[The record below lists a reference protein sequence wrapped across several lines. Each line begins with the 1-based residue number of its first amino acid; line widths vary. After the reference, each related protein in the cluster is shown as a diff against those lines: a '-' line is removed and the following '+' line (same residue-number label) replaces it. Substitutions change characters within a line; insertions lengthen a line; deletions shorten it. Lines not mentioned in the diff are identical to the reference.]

1 MVRRKHQQYR
11 PSPRD
16 QKSRYHR
23 DLPAA
28 ESQPRTLGNVFCSS
42 TVAGAAP
49 THPSAALS
57 RKKLARLKK
66 TIVKVTVW
74 NAVFSWASS
83 VLGYVVISLE
93 RDSSQSEEAETATKC
108 VLLLLSC
115 IQVPLVAAYWEATLK
130 YYEVV
135 RKALTASTEQL
146 TMSQKSLFSC
156 LCECAFHVICPI
168 PNVSWEGQ
176 YTLFGKTAWISLDSI
191 LYCAILIRNY
201 HSFQL
206 VFWLSRFANFRT
218 QLFTNFANTRSYE
231 GFLLRCYIAT
241 YTLRVVLVVIGVMIL
256 LPGVLKFV
264 VESKQVLT
272 DSATMQLDDF
282 WIVAYSQL
290 TIGYGDSVP
299 RLFLVQVTIVLSCLL
314 GVLILGLFNAI
325 SSRTLILNMSE
336 CNLYSDLLYAKHKQ
350 RYSGLATILL
360 QRWWRLMLMRK
371 RHFIHAKTILSFYSH
386 LLVYR
391 STLVDCQHVKDTR
404 FERQIE
410 AFDRAIHRA
419 IHPLNVY
426 LGPVADAHTVVSP
439 T

>member
-1 MVRRKHQQYR
+1 MVRRRHQQYR
-11 PSPRD
+11 PNPT
-16 QKSRYHR
+16 QLKSRYPR
-23 DLPAA
+23 DLPPAD
-28 ESQPRTLGNVFCSS
+28 SQPRTHGNLFCSS
-42 TVAGAAP
+42 TAAGVVPTAP
-49 THPSAALS
+49 AALS

-74 NAVFSWASS
+74 NTVFTWASTI
-83 VLGYVVISLE
+83 LGYMIISLE
-93 RDSSQSEEAETATKC
+93 QDSSESSQTQIALKC
-108 VLLLLSC
+108 VLLVLSC

-146 TMSQKSLFSC
+146 TMSQKSLFNC
-156 LCECAFHVICPI
+156 LCECAFHLICPI
-168 PNVSWEGQ
+168 PNLNWEGQ
-176 YTLFGKTAWISLDSI
+176 YTLFGKSAWISLDSI
-191 LYCAILIRNY
+191 LYFAVLLRNY

-206 VFWLSRFANFRT
+206 VFWLSRFADFRT

-231 GFLLRCYIAT
+231 GFLLRCYLAT
-241 YTLRVVLVVIGVMIL
+241 YSLRFVSVVIGVMIL
-256 LPGVLKFV
+256 FPGVLKFLI
-264 VESKQVLT
+264 EGRQISNNAPSQ
-272 DSATMQLDDF
+272 MDDF

-299 RLFLVQVTIVLSCLL
+299 RVFLVQVTIVLSCLL

-325 SSRTLILNMSE
+325 SSRTLVLNMSE
-336 CNLYSDLLYAKHKQ
+336 CNLYSELLYTKHKQ
-350 RYSGLATILL
+350 RYRTLATILL

-371 RHFIHAKTILSFYSH
+371 RHYLIAQTIIPFYSH
-386 LLVYR
+386 LPVYR

-410 AFDRAIHRA
+410 AFERATIRAIR
-419 IHPLNVY
+419 PLNEY
-426 LGPVADAHTVVSP
+426 LGPVKDAYVTVTS